1 MNYLEDFYTNYDEEG
16 RLLKQHGRVEY
27 LTTMKYIHELLGDAK
42 KKILEVGAG
51 TGRYSI
57 ALAKEGHEVDALE
70 YTKHN
75 LEVMNSKI
83 LGIQNIRTHQGTALD
98 LSRFGD
104 ETFDESTAVRVTR
117 KKEKATR
124 SEPKK
129 GIRGEPKKG
138 IKGLVVLAVLE
149 VVAILVVL
157 LRWALWF
164 L

>member
-1 MNYLEDFYTNYDEEG
+1 MDKDLHDRLQWLEE
-16 RLLKQHGRVEY
+16 
-27 LTTMKYIHELLGDAK
+27 ELLEADLPEGDQNFDLDD
-42 KKILEVGAG
+42 ILNEFSQEEQPAAPVRNRAVEFD
-51 TGRYSI
+51 RM
-57 ALAKEGHEVDALE
+57 A
-70 YTKHN
+70 
-75 LEVMNSKI
+75 
-83 LGIQNIRTHQGTALD
+83 
-98 LSRFGD
+98 FGY

>member
-1 MNYLEDFYTNYDEEG
+1 MDKDLHDRLQWLEE
-16 RLLKQHGRVEY
+16 
-27 LTTMKYIHELLGDAK
+27 ELLEADLPEGDQNFDLDD
-42 KKILEVGAG
+42 ILNEFSQEEQPTTPARNRAVEFDRMA
-51 TGRYSI
+51 
-57 ALAKEGHEVDALE
+57 
-70 YTKHN
+70 
-75 LEVMNSKI
+75 
-83 LGIQNIRTHQGTALD
+83 
-98 LSRFGD
+98 FGD

-124 SEPKK
+124 S
-129 GIRGEPKKG
+129 EPKKG

>member
-1 MNYLEDFYTNYDEEG
+1 MSKDLQNRLQWLEDELWEDNLPEDDQSFDLDDIVSEFSQEEESTSPS
-16 RLLKQHGRVEY
+16 RNRAVEFDR
-27 LTTMKYIHELLGDAK
+27 MA
-42 KKILEVGAG
+42 
-51 TGRYSI
+51 
-57 ALAKEGHEVDALE
+57 
-70 YTKHN
+70 
-75 LEVMNSKI
+75 
-83 LGIQNIRTHQGTALD
+83 
-98 LSRFGD
+98 FGD

-138 IKGLVVLAVLE
+138 IKGLVILAILE
-149 VVAILVVL
+149 VVAIIVVL

>member
-1 MNYLEDFYTNYDEEG
+1 MDKDLHDRLQWLEE
-16 RLLKQHGRVEY
+16 
-27 LTTMKYIHELLGDAK
+27 ELLEADLPEGDQNFDLDD
-42 KKILEVGAG
+42 ILNEFSQEEQPAAPARNRAVEFDRMA
-51 TGRYSI
+51 
-57 ALAKEGHEVDALE
+57 
-70 YTKHN
+70 
-75 LEVMNSKI
+75 
-83 LGIQNIRTHQGTALD
+83 
-98 LSRFGD
+98 FGD

-129 GIRGEPKKG
+129 GVKDEPKKKG
-138 IKGLVVLAVLE
+138 IKGLVVLAILE